1 MCVESKKKKNN
12 NNFMQHIQL
21 SSQIAIIPFLT
32 PTLYFKFWL
41 DNQGTPKYFFLCDNH
56 MYVLIN
62 KIIEGRKDFT

>member
-1 MCVESKKKKNN
+1 MP
-12 NNFMQHIQL
+12 HIQL
-21 SSQIAIIPFLT
+21 SSQVAIIPFPT

-41 DNQGTPKYFFLCDNH
+41 DNQSTPNTSFLCDNH

>member
-1 MCVESKKKKNN
+1 MP
-12 NNFMQHIQL
+12 HTQL
-21 SSQIAIIPFLT
+21 SSQVAIIPFPT

-41 DNQGTPKYFFLCDNH
+41 DNQSTPNTSFLCDNH